1 MKLYVDLKE
10 HGYPIYI
17 ERGILAKAAEK
28 ISEVYQGKKVMIISD
43 DQVYSYYG
51 DKLKNILL
59 ERYVIGKTQTEIAG
73 TLNISQAQVSRI
85 EKCALSKVRRLIK

>member
-51 DKLKNILL
+51 DKLKTILS
-59 ERYVIGKTQTEIAG
+59 ERYPAAT
-73 TLNISQAQVSRI
+73 
-85 EKCALSKVRRLIK
+85 RRSPSPPRRPYRSPKEPGVPRAS